1 LQSQAALRKRSESEA
16 KLTSSNRLKDIPV
29 DIFTSRPEDGG
40 GTRGRPTKDKV
51 RKKGS
56 RKEQNEEKAGN

>member
-1 LQSQAALRKRSESEA
+1 VLRKRSESEA

-40 GTRGRPTKDKV
+40 GTRGRGTREKV
-51 RKKGS
+51 RRTLQKKRENGK
-56 RKEQNEEKAGN
+56 R